1 MTETRSGLSSTA
13 SIGSHED
20 RIGFGIG
27 CAVTGLFAM
36 SLMDACAKFLGAGYA
51 VSQIILARN
60 AVGAL
65 AVVAFV
71 LLTGSGLTCLRP
83 RRPLLLVLRTLLNL
97 VTSFLFFTSLRY
109 LPLADAF
116 AITFAAPLFITALSV
131 PLLGE
136 QVGIRRWAA
145 VVVGFFGVLVVVQPG
160 GASFRVEALLPL
172 AAALSYALAM
182 LLGRK
187 MTRDMST
194 AVIMFWP
201 ALGAAAATLL
211 LMPAQWQTPNVPDA
225 GLFIF
230 LGMIGTGGMALI
242 TQGYRYAPAAVI
254 APFDYSVLLWGVL
267 LGWVLW
273 QDIPAPNVWAGS
285 VLLVASG
292 LYILHRE
299 TRKPKPVQPVPGPL
313 GPTS

>member
-1 MTETRSGLSSTA
+1 
-13 SIGSHED
+13 
-20 RIGFGIG
+20 
-27 CAVTGLFAM
+27 M
-36 SLMDACAKFLGAGYA
+36 SVMDACAKFLGAGYA
-51 VSQIILARN
+51 ISQVILARN
-60 AVGAL
+60 GVGAL

-71 LLTGSGLTCLRP
+71 LLTGSGLACLRP
-83 RRPLLLVLRTLLNL
+83 KRPLLLVLRTLLNL

-136 QVGIRRWAA
+136 QVGLRRWAA
-145 VVVGFFGVLVVVQPG
+145 VIVGFLGVLVVVQPG
-160 GASFRVEALLPL
+160 SASFRVEALLPL
-172 AAALSYALAM
+172 CAALTYALAM
-182 LLGRK
+182 LLGRR

-194 AVIMFWP
+194 AAIMFWP
-201 ALGAAAATLL
+201 ALGAAAAALL
-211 LMPAQWQTPNVPDA
+211 LMPAQWQTPSLPDA
-225 GLFIF
+225 ALFVF
-230 LGMIGTGGMALI
+230 LGIIGTGGMALI

-273 QDIPAPNVWAGS
+273 QDIPAPNVWGGS
-285 VLLVASG
+285 ALLVASG